1 MKRFRYA
8 HQVALHVA
16 SDRERAAARQ
26 FASARVAHLA
36 ALAHRADIDRD
47 EGDLRADLLSPSRD
61 FPSMTIRGG
70 AAQLV
75 AFERCL
81 AIYAKRRCSADAKIA
96 LSEGEHLRAREHL
109 ATRRNERDALE
120 RHRRRAVEAHALA
133 CDRIEANELDE
144 AACLAH
150 EARVGDARK
159 DAA

>member
-1 MKRFRYA
+1 MKRFHYA
-8 HQVALHVA
+8 HQAALHVA

-47 EGDLRADLLSPSRD
+47 EGDLRADLLSPPRD
-61 FPSMTIRGG
+61 FPSMTIRG

-120 RHRRRAVEAHALA
+120 RHRRRAAEAHALA
-133 CDRIEANELDE
+133 CDRIEANELDD
-144 AACLAH
+144 ASCFAR